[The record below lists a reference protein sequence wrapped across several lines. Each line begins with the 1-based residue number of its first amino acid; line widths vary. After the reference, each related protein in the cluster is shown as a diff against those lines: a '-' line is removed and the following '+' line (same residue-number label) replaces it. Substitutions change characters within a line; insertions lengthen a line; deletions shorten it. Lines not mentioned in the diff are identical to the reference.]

1 MEKYSR
7 NNSCENVNY
16 VDLFN
21 LTVPDKWFALKPDN
35 QRIEELLRKECSAVS
50 VVCRKTKGRKRKML
64 DDKVY
69 RLSILRGDIE
79 TTDSLKTEVGI
90 INEEFEEFKEKYN
103 DLEKEKNTL
112 YEEMIFEVNKLKQE
126 VCDLKYVNKE
136 LMDNIDTLEKKDS
149 LQCQGNKFQ
158 DVGKK
163 QQTRKLRHLRSK
175 AECALWFCES
185 FGLKLSNIKLKD
197 DTGASYSL
205 DYHSSS
211 AGVSGLSQDDQ
222 SIIEKVLFLLD
233 KFCVGDEV
241 YHELSVLSED
251 LPRSYLI
258 KQKRSALNKTYH
270 IERTRGQCPGARIN
284 FTSTLSEH
292 VKDLLAQNPELQE
305 DGIQVKL
312 SGDGARMTRS
322 TNFMMFSFALLQ
334 EVNVMSSKSNRTVA
348 IINGKEEY
356 ETVATSLHDF
366 FQEVNLLIEKGT
378 ILVDGKEVKL

>member
-126 VCDLKYVNKE
+126 VCDLKYVKKE
-136 LMDNIDTLEKKDS
+136 LMGNIDTLEKKDS
-149 LQCQGNKFQ
+149 LMLVRNNRQG
-158 DVGKK
+158 
-163 QQTRKLRHLRSK
+163 
-175 AECALWFCES
+175 S
-185 FGLKLSNIKLKD
+185 FGILEVRQSVHCGFVKALASNFQTLNSKMILGQV
-197 DTGASYSL
+197 TPL
-205 DYHSSS
+205 ITTHPLL
-211 AGVSGLSQDDQ
+211 VS
-222 SIIEKVLFLLD
+222 
-233 KFCVGDEV
+233 
-241 YHELSVLSED
+241 
-251 LPRSYLI
+251 
-258 KQKRSALNKTYH
+258 
-270 IERTRGQCPGARIN
+270 
-284 FTSTLSEH
+284 
-292 VKDLLAQNPELQE
+292 
-305 DGIQVKL
+305 QV
-312 SGDGARMTRS
+312 
-322 TNFMMFSFALLQ
+322 
-334 EVNVMSSKSNRTVA
+334 
-348 IINGKEEY
+348 
-356 ETVATSLHDF
+356 
-366 FQEVNLLIEKGT
+366 
-378 ILVDGKEVKL
+378 